1 MNWLLI
7 SSDIEK
13 REAVQASLNKFFP
26 GSVIYSTDAEKKA
39 VRGLYEVLSEVSG
52 CILIS
57 DKISSGCELVVGFL
71 CGNKVRV
78 VTNASIDK
86 EVQDCFE
93 SLTCVDDVDGIL
105 AFLKKNRKKI
115 DREVK
120 EKEALSYLFEKGI
133 PYSPDHF
140 SKYIAKGELDICEC
154 YLTAGMDINSR
165 DKDGT
170 PMLSVAV
177 RNDRADIAEWLISK
191 GADIN
196 VVSEDRGYTPLMDA
210 VWKGNKEITSL
221 LVKAGAD
228 VNVIS
233 KEGQTMIILAVG
245 SENLEICKILC
256 DAGADVDI
264 SDQMGMSAY
273 GYASLFK
280 KEKILEI
287 LEKSHK
293 EV

>member
-1 MNWLLI
+1 
-7 SSDIEK
+7 
-13 REAVQASLNKFFP
+13 
-26 GSVIYSTDAEKKA
+26 
-39 VRGLYEVLSEVSG
+39 
-52 CILIS
+52 
-57 DKISSGCELVVGFL
+57 
-71 CGNKVRV
+71 
-78 VTNASIDK
+78 
-86 EVQDCFE
+86 
-93 SLTCVDDVDGIL
+93 
-105 AFLKKNRKKI
+105 
-115 DREVK
+115 
-120 EKEALSYLFEKGI
+120 
-133 PYSPDHF
+133 
-140 SKYIAKGELDICEC
+140 
-154 YLTAGMDINSR
+154 
-165 DKDGT
+165 
-170 PMLSVAV
+170 
-177 RNDRADIAEWLISK
+177 
-191 GADIN
+191 
-196 VVSEDRGYTPLMDA
+196 MDA